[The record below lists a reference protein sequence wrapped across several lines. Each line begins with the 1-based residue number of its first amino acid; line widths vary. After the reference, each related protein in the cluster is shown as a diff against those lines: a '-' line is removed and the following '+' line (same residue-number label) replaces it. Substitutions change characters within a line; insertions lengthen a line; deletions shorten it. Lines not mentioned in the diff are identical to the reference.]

1 MHRIKVTY
9 YFILEVYIYILRMKF
24 NDIFRFEII
33 IISELG
39 KMDNVV
45 SFNDHKNVT
54 ASYLRSGGMTI

>member
-1 MHRIKVTY
+1 MNRIKVTY
-9 YFILEVYIYILRMKF
+9 YYIFKGIYLYSTK
-24 NDIFRFEII
+24 FRFEMIM
-33 IISELG
+33 ISELG

>member
-1 MHRIKVTY
+1 MI
-9 YFILEVYIYILRMKF
+9 M
-24 NDIFRFEII
+24 
-33 IISELG
+33 ISELG